1 MLLDNHFLIFKNRV
15 GIRVDSL
22 ESIFHLKISLYR
34 KLGRDEEGLWEVF
47 VHKVNNKFYEFIF
60 LDSIPRAIR
69 DQFKVP
75 GPFYLLADELKESF
89 DPVAKQE
96 NKIKRLKLNID
107 SSFNNYL
114 NSREKGNHY
123 YRYIERKFD
132 DPTAKA
138 LSRGYGLLVIIGALK
153 GGYNVKEVYSAV
165 TQLADENPQKY
176 DFTFLLRSSRSF
188 YRYLNGDSPI
198 DFDDILI
205 NGLNQKPSNRRIKCK
220 NTIEIVKKFLKHL
233 NELPDTIITIMVNAI
248 IIAFPNTYNG
258 GRTISRPTV
267 NNIKHRNEVEI
278 RIAREGA
285 NYLDTVVNTIHRFP
299 TQYPLDRVEIDF
311 TKIHGEIK
319 DDRDFKC
326 TKVICKIIDTCTKA
340 TLGLSTGNGESF
352 EVFRQAFCEMLNKTN
367 GRLPA
372 EIVVDRSPAFR
383 SGEFE
388 RIDMF
393 LRGLLGQDYLTVA
406 KKARGKGSIESHWK
420 TLFELYMPLVVGSVG
435 GNIASSKRHRPKHE
449 IWVLLKN
456 AEYMRDDIEWESLVR
471 QMDRQYNDTRVGEN
485 ELSRIENFLYMN
497 KPNSVQLANKHVAYI
512 SWIRRH
518 ETFGGLEFEIQSR
531 GMDYFFGWLS
541 SDVLTESQKEFIMK
555 NTGKQFD
562 VYHDPEKMKEVY
574 VFEKDS
580 LTYVDSHKCVR
591 WFFGNKADQRKDPKR
606 RQHLVNELKN
616 RKTLAKD
623 LVNRVQQTSDGLDLH
638 SYLQEIQNST
648 KTEGELLEELTF
660 RILSTM
666 DRKDIDPFK
675 GEPVERKPMQR
686 VKLKDAIKPSKIKN
700 RMA

>member
-1 MLLDNHFLIFKNRV
+1 MLIDDHFIILKERV
-15 GIRVDSL
+15 AIRVDAL
-22 ESIFHLKISLYR
+22 ESIFKLKISLYR
-34 KLGRDEEGLWEVF
+34 KLGHDEEGVWEVF
-47 VHKVNNKFYEFIF
+47 VHKVNNKFREFIF

-75 GPFYLLADELKESF
+75 DPQDLLTDELRESI
-89 DPVAKQE
+89 DPLKKQE
-96 NKIKRLKLNID
+96 SKIQRLKLNID
-107 SSFNNYL
+107 ASFNNYL
-114 NSREKGNHY
+114 NGREKGNRY

-138 LSRGYGLLVIIGALK
+138 LSRGYGLLKIIDALN
-153 GGYNVKEVYSAV
+153 GSYNVKEIYSAV
-165 TQLADENPQKY
+165 TQLADEDPEKY
-176 DFTFLLRSSRSF
+176 DFTFLLRSNRSF
-188 YRYLNGDSPI
+188 YRYLNGNSRI

-205 NGLNQKPSNRRIKCK
+205 NGLKQKPSNRRIKCN
-220 NTIEIVKKFLKHL
+220 NTIELVKKFLKHI

-258 GRTISRPTV
+258 GRIISRPTV

-285 NYLDTVVNTIHRFP
+285 NYVDTVVNSIHRFP

-319 DDRDFKC
+319 DDKDFKC
-326 TKVICKIIDTCTKA
+326 SKVICKVIDTCTKA
-340 TLGLSTGNGESF
+340 TLGLSIGNGESF
-352 EVFRQAFCEMLNKTN
+352 EVFRQAFCEMLTKTN

-383 SGEFE
+383 SGEFK

-393 LRGLLGQDYLTVA
+393 LMGLLGDDYLTVV
-406 KKARGKGSIESHWK
+406 KRARGKGSIESHWK

-449 IWVLLKN
+449 IWILLKK
-456 AEYMRDDIEWESLVR
+456 AEYMRDDTEWEKLVR
-471 QMDRQYNDTRVGEN
+471 QMDRQYNDSRVGEN
-485 ELSRIENFLYMN
+485 ELSRIENFVYMN
-497 KPNSVQLANKHVAYI
+497 KPNSVQLTNKHAAYV
-512 SWIRRH
+512 SWIRRC
-518 ETFGGLEFEIQSR
+518 ETFAGLEFEIQSK
-531 GMDYFFGWLS
+531 GINYFFGWLS
-541 SDVLTESQKEFIMK
+541 SDVLTEFQKEFIMK

-562 VYHDPEKMKEVY
+562 VYHDPNKMNEVH

-591 WFFGNKADQRKDPKR
+591 RFYGNKADQRKDPKR
-606 RQHLVNELKN
+606 RQQLINELKN
-616 RKTLAKD
+616 RKALAKD

-638 SYLQEIQNST
+638 SYLQEIQNSS

-675 GEPVERKPMQR
+675 GELVERKPMER
-686 VKLKDAIKPSKIKN
+686 VKLKDAIKPTKIKN
-700 RMA
+700 AIA